1 MKAVKVSR
9 STLKGEVA
17 VPPSKSQTLRAV
29 LFGALAA
36 GKTVINN
43 PLSSPDTEAMCRAFR
58 SFGAE
63 ISPAGNA
70 LSISGLDGRLGVADD
85 VIQAGNSGI
94 VLRFVAAASALS
106 CCPVVITGD
115 HSLRHLRPI
124 ESLLQGLRQLGVK
137 AISTKGDGFAPVII
151 QGPIKSGKAVISG
164 EDSQPVSGLLIA
176 SAFAEGHVE
185 LHVKNPGEKP
195 WVQLTLDWLTRLGAE
210 CENDNFERYFV
221 KGGLKVQGFDY
232 TVPGDFST
240 ASFPIVAALI
250 TGSPLVV
257 KNLDFSDAQ
266 GDKQLIPLLQE
277 MGADIETDPENG
289 QIRIGKNSRLKG
301 REVDLNEM
309 IDAISPLALL
319 ACFAE
324 GKTVIRNAKVARTKE
339 CDRIG
344 ATAKE
349 LGKMGARVE
358 ETADGLVIYPAELK
372 ASLALE
378 SHSDHRM
385 AMTLCVAAMGA
396 KGESSIRGVECV
408 EKTYANFFQDFQS
421 LGASIEA
428 S

>member
-9 STLKGEVA
+9 SKLKGEVA

-29 LFGALAA
+29 LFGALAS
-36 GKTVINN
+36 GRTVVKN
-43 PLSSPDTEAMCRAFR
+43 PLSSPDTDAMCGALR
-58 SFGAE
+58 SFGAK
-63 ISPAGNA
+63 ILSSGNE
-70 LSISGLDGRLGVADD
+70 LLISGLEGRLKAAED

-94 VLRFVAAASALS
+94 VLRFMAAASALS
-106 CCPVVITGD
+106 SCPIVITGD
-115 HSLRHLRPI
+115 YSLRHLRPV
-124 ESLLQGLRQLGVK
+124 EALLQGLRQLGVK
-137 AISTKGDGFAPVII
+137 AVSTKGDGFAPVII
-151 QGPIKSGKAVISG
+151 QGPLKSGKAVISG

-176 SAFAEGHVE
+176 SAFAEGPVE
-185 LHVKNPGEKP
+185 LHVKNPGERP
-195 WVQLTLDWLTRLGAE
+195 WVQLTIDWLNRLGAE

-221 KGGLKVQGFDY
+221 KGGLKAQGFDY

-250 TGSPLVV
+250 TGSRLVV
-257 KNLDFSDAQ
+257 KNLDFSDSQ
-266 GDKQLIPLLQE
+266 GDKKLIPLLQE
-277 MGADIETDPENG
+277 MGADIQADPVKG
-289 QIRIGKNSRLKG
+289 QILIGENSRLKG

-324 GKTVIRNAKVARTKE
+324 GKTVIRNAEVARTKE

-344 ATAKE
+344 ATARE
-349 LGKMGARVE
+349 LGKMGAKVE
-358 ETADGLVIYPAELK
+358 ETADGLIIYPCELK
-372 ASLALE
+372 ASKALE

-396 KGESSIRGVECV
+396 KGESSVKGVECV
-408 EKTYANFFQDFQS
+408 EKTYGNFFKDFQA
-421 LGASIEA
+421 LGASIEV